1 MSFLKSFDAPQGVSS
16 LSSPLPTRRDVLK
29 SGLWAAAGSL
39 LLPSVA
45 QAAAVKLPKGGTY
58 DISFAN
64 THTGERFSG
73 TYRVGNKYLPDAFEE
88 INYVLRDFRTGEVFP
103 IDPRALDILYMVQRK
118 TDRKGPL
125 QVLSGYRSPKTNNM
139 LRNASTG
146 VARNSMH
153 LTGQAIDFRMAG
165 VSTRGLRDIARGLQ
179 AGGVGYYPR
188 SDFVHID
195 TGRVRSW

>member
-1 MSFLKSFDAPQGVSS
+1 MSLLKFSNPEQGIS
-16 LSSPLPTRRDVLK
+16 RREVIK
-29 SGLWAAAGSL
+29 TGLWAAAGSV

-45 QAAAVKLPKGGTY
+45 NAAAVKLPKNGSY
-58 DISFAN
+58 DLRFTN
-64 THTGERFSG
+64 VHTGESFSG

-88 INYVLRDFRTGEVFP
+88 INYVLRDFRTDEVFP
-103 IDPRALDILYMVQRK
+103 IDPRALDILYMVHRK
-118 TDRKGPL
+118 TGKSGAM

-146 VARNSMH
+146 VARNSLH
-153 LTGQAIDFRMAG
+153 LSGQAIDFRMAG
-165 VSTRGLRDIARGLQ
+165 VSTRGLRDIANGIK

-195 TGRVRSW
+195 TGRIRSW

>member
-1 MSFLKSFDAPQGVSS
+1 MSLLKFSNPEQGIS
-16 LSSPLPTRRDVLK
+16 RREVIK
-29 SGLWAAAGSL
+29 TGLWAAAGSV

-45 QAAAVKLPKGGTY
+45 NAAAVKLPKNGSY
-58 DISFAN
+58 DLRFTN
-64 THTGERFSG
+64 VHTGESFSG

-88 INYVLRDFRTGEVFP
+88 INYVLRDFRTDEVFP
-103 IDPRALDILYMVQRK
+103 IDPRALDILYMVHRK
-118 TDRKGPL
+118 TGKNGPM

-146 VARNSMH
+146 VARNSLH
-153 LTGQAIDFRMAG
+153 LSGQAIDFRMAG
-165 VSTRGLRDIARGLQ
+165 VSTRGLRDIANGIK

-195 TGRVRSW
+195 TGRIRSW

>member
-1 MSFLKSFDAPQGVSS
+1 MSFLKSLDTSS
-16 LSSPLPTRRDVLK
+16 RVLSRREILK
-29 SGLWAAAGSL
+29 SGLWAAAGSV

-45 QAAAVKLPKGGTY
+45 KAAAVKLPKTGTY
-58 DISFAN
+58 DIAFAN

-88 INYVLRDFRTGEVFP
+88 INHVLRDFRTNEVFP
-103 IDPRALDILYMVQRK
+103 IDPRVVDILYMVHRK
-118 TDRKGPL
+118 TGKSGPM
-125 QVLSGYRSPKTNNM
+125 QILSGYRSPKTNNM

-153 LTGQAIDFRMAG
+153 LTGQALDFRMAG
-165 VSTRGLRDIARGLQ
+165 VSTRGLRDIAHGLQ

-195 TGRVRSW
+195 TGRVRTW

>member
-1 MSFLKSFDAPQGVSS
+1 MSLLKFSNPEQGIS
-16 LSSPLPTRRDVLK
+16 RREVIK
-29 SGLWAAAGSL
+29 TGLWAAAGSV

-45 QAAAVKLPKGGTY
+45 NAAAVKLPKNGSY
-58 DISFAN
+58 DLRFTN
-64 THTGERFSG
+64 THTGESFSG

-88 INYVLRDFRTGEVFP
+88 INYVLRDFRTDEVFP
-103 IDPRALDILYMVQRK
+103 IDPRALDILYMVHRK
-118 TDRKGPL
+118 TGKSGPM

-146 VARNSMH
+146 VARNSLH
-153 LTGQAIDFRMAG
+153 LSGQAIDFRMAG
-165 VSTRGLRDIARGLQ
+165 VSTRGLRDIASAIK

-195 TGRVRSW
+195 TGRVRTW

>member
-1 MSFLKSFDAPQGVSS
+1 MSLLNFSAPEQGYSRREILK
-16 LSSPLPTRRDVLK
+16 T
-29 SGLWAAAGSL
+29 GLWAAAGSM

-45 QAAAVKLPKGGTY
+45 NAAAVKLPKTGSY
-58 DISFAN
+58 DINFTN
-64 THTGERFSG
+64 THTGEKFSG
-73 TYRVGNKYLPDAFEE
+73 TYRAGSKYLPDAFEE

-103 IDPRALDILYMVQRK
+103 IDPRVIDILYMVHRK
-118 TDRKGPL
+118 TNRNGAM

-139 LRNASTG
+139 LRNASSG
-146 VARNSMH
+146 VARNSLH
-153 LTGQAIDFRMAG
+153 LSGQAIDFRMAG
-165 VSTRGLRDIARGLQ
+165 VSTRGLRDIARGIQ